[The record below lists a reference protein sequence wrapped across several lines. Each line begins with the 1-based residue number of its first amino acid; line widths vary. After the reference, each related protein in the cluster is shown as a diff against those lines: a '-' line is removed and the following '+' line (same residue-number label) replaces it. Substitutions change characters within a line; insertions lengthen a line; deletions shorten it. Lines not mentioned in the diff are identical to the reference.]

1 MEGKDSNLL
10 LNSLPSCY
18 DQYFS
23 HLVRDELWER
33 LGGEGG
39 EVSRGG
45 STHSSGLQ
53 PFQGALAHED
63 VVWLPFH
70 FKLGSIPNATI
81 SSQFWHH
88 LSPTQPKFPQDLM
101 EHMLNPVG
109 RLGS

>member
-53 PFQGALAHED
+53 SLQGALAHDD
-63 VVWLPFH
+63 VVSLPFR
-70 FKLGSIPNATI
+70 FKFGSIPNATI
-81 SSQFWHH
+81 SSPFWHH
-88 LSPTQPKFPQDLM
+88 LSQRNQSLRKELM
-101 EHMLNPVG
+101 EHTLNPVG